1 MRHAVIATTEFYTP
15 PDSISNA
22 ELVEAFNAYVERFN
36 AENAA
41 AIAEGRIEALLV
53 VRRVRRRRRASSR
66 AWSRSRGSSIRR

>member
-1 MRHAVIATTEFYTP
+1 MRPAVIATTGLYTP

-41 AIAEGRIEALLV
+41 AIDE
-53 VRRVRRRRRASSR
+53 RRV
-66 AWSRSRGSSIRR
+66 